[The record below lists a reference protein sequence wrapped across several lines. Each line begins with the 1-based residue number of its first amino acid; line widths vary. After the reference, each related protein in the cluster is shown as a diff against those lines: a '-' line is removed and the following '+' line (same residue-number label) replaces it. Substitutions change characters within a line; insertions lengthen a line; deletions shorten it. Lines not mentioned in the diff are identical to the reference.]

1 VENGSGDRD
10 REVWQQIIRMKL
22 MGSIRMKSLRSPRLC
37 EAPKAPDDFFN
48 AAKLDFVARRT
59 LILWVDFRRRK
70 VDVRGEMTFGAGHA
84 GDDLSYKGKDAAW
97 KAALRKQ
104 IPRSP
109 RRPRDDSDTRERPRE
124 RQNPHP

>member
-1 VENGSGDRD
+1 
-10 REVWQQIIRMKL
+10 
-22 MGSIRMKSLRSPRLC
+22 MKSLRSPRLC

-97 KAALRKQ
+97 KAARGKADPSVATL
-104 IPRSP
+104 
-109 RRPRDDSDTRERPRE
+109 
-124 RQNPHP
+124 